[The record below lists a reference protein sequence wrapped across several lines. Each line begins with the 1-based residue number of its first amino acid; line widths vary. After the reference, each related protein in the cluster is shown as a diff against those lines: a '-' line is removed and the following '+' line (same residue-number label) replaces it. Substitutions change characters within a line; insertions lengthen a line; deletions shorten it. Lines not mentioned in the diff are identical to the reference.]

1 MSILEKLNAVKDTVP
16 HYWPI
21 GAFIHHNPLKGFE
34 HLNFKDGLD
43 KAQSIF
49 GGKVYMDPDYYI
61 ALYNEGK
68 IKTEQLEKNLL
79 RLLKE
84 SNLEN
89 NLEEAKTFM
98 LEISPLWNGLR
109 SYEELKVHE
118 IDEVLHTY
126 LEENSIYMN
135 TEAWIESLTEH
146 MTLYEIH
153 DALFGT
159 SEKELIEKEVIEY
172 ITRFLDKQQTTLS
185 MENRDLGMFN
195 TFKLYENIDY
205 VVCAE
210 NYVIEALEK
219 LKVVDVEKY
228 FLTHILKLHGWA
240 GYIKYR
246 SEDKGYLPQQE
257 HPSTMMDYM
266 AVRLHFELKYMQK
279 EKINDFDKLKAYIKE
294 NTPYAILK
302 LLQAKGKLTG
312 TYNDAMEDHQNYQEI
327 LDAYVKD
334 EINLNSLQVQLA
346 KKELPELDM
355 SLIEFSNFS
364 NLLKKEEGFLWLK
377 SLEDSYIMQHVDE
390 FTTPHTYDE
399 KPLSSTVFCLDVRS
413 EVMRRKIEE
422 SGPYS
427 TYGAGGFLG
436 IPISFV
442 EFDKAH
448 TLALA
453 PAVIKPQNIVFEIP
467 VESHEE
473 YNSKKSINKTTK
485 KVLSDLKNNPYT
497 PYIMVEA
504 IGWMFGIK
512 LFGKTFFP
520 EKTNKLFNK
529 MKPKKPKT
537 TFTLDKLTINEI
549 EKYIRRL
556 HTNIINE
563 VLTTQSDTKLNKD
576 ELYVL
581 WEHLV
586 FNRDLCMKVSPDIIK
601 ISPDIINKLKHAYH
615 ITGKDY
621 SLQKE
626 KLAQVGFTIDEQ
638 VMYLENV
645 LKTIGLVKDFP
656 KFVTFSG
663 HGSCS
668 DNNPFESALDC
679 GACGGSISLPNARA
693 ICMIGNKS
701 EVREKL
707 REKGINIP
715 QEVKF
720 LPALHTTTT
729 DEITFYDTDIL
740 SASEL
745 ELFTKMRQDFKKA
758 SLASREERTA
768 VLPNANKQEDLFIKT
783 MDWSEPRPEWGLAGN
798 MGVFAGPRDSVRHI
812 EFNNRL
818 FLNSYDSSID
828 NENADILTRIFDG
841 PLVVGEWINLEHY
854 FSTVDNNIY
863 GAGSKVYHNVVSKIG
878 VYNGNYSDLKIGLP
892 TQSVLEEG
900 KAYHEPVRLLT
911 YMEAPLEIV
920 GKAVENSVAKEFI
933 LNEWIRPIII
943 DKAAKKVYS
952 YESGEF
958 IVIKELA

>member
-34 HLNFKDGLD
+34 GLNFKEGLD

-61 ALYNEGK
+61 SLYNEDK
-68 IKTEQLEKNLL
+68 VKPEPLEKNLL
-79 RLLKE
+79 RTLREAK
-84 SNLEN
+84 LEKYI
-89 NLEEAKTFM
+89 EEAKTFI
-98 LEISPLWNGLR
+98 LEVSPEWNGLR
-109 SYEELKVHE
+109 SYEALKVHQ
-118 IDEVLHTY
+118 IDGELHTY
-126 LEENSIYMN
+126 LEENSIYMDTN
-135 TEAWIESLTEH
+135 AWIKSLTKH

-159 SEKELIEKEVIEY
+159 SEKELIEKDVIEY
-172 ITRFLDKQQTTLS
+172 ISRFLDKQQTTLS
-185 MENRDLGMFN
+185 MEDRDLGMFN
-195 TFKLYENIDY
+195 TFKLYEDIDY
-205 VVCAE
+205 VIDAE
-210 NYVIEALEK
+210 GYVQEALER
-219 LKVVDVEKY
+219 LKVEDVEEY

-246 SEDKGYLPQQE
+246 SEDEEYFAQQE

-266 AVRLHFELKYMQK
+266 AVRLHFELKYMEK
-279 EKINDFDKLKAYIKE
+279 EKINDFEKLNAFIKE
-294 NTPYAILK
+294 NTPYTILK

-312 TYNDAMEDHQNYQEI
+312 TYNDAMEEHQDYQEI

-334 EINLNSLQVQLA
+334 EINLNALQVQLA
-346 KKELPELDM
+346 KKEFPSLDM
-355 SLIEFSNFS
+355 TLIAFSNFAD
-364 NLLKKEEGFLWLK
+364 LLKKEEGFIWLK
-377 SLEDSYIMQHVDE
+377 SLEDTYILQHVDE
-390 FTTPHTYDE
+390 FTAPNTYDE

-413 EVMRRKIEE
+413 EVMRRKVEE
-422 SGPYS
+422 SGPHE

-448 TLALA
+448 ALALA
-453 PAVIKPQNIVFEIP
+453 PAIIKPQNIVFEIP

-473 YNSKKSINKTTK
+473 YNTKKGISKTYK

-504 IGWMFGIK
+504 IGWMFGVK

-520 EKTNKLFNK
+520 DKTKKLFDQ

-537 TFTLDKLTINEI
+537 TFTLDKLSIKEI

-563 VLTTQSDTKLNKD
+563 VLTTQSDTVLNKD
-576 ELYVL
+576 ELYIL

-586 FNRDLCMKVSPDIIK
+586 FNKDLCIK
-601 ISPDIINKLKHAYH
+601 ISPDIIENLKHAYH
-615 ITGKDY
+615 ITGEDY
-621 SLQKE
+621 TLQKE

-638 VMYLENV
+638 VMYLEN
-645 LKTIGLVKDFP
+645 LLNMIGLIKDFP
-656 KFVTFSG
+656 KFVTISG
-663 HGSCS
+663 HGSVS

-693 ICMIGNKS
+693 LCMIGNKP
-701 EVREKL
+701 EIREKL
-707 REKGINIP
+707 REKGIDIP
-715 QEVKF
+715 KDTRF
-720 LPALHTTTT
+720 LPALHVTTT
-729 DEITFYDTDIL
+729 DEMTFYDTDIL
-740 SASEL
+740 SVQER
-745 ELFTKMRQDFKKA
+745 ELFSKMEQDFKKA
-758 SLASREERTA
+758 SLASREERAA
-768 VLPNANKQEDLFIKT
+768 VLPNAKTQEDLFIKT

-798 MGVFAGPRDSVRHI
+798 MGVFAGPRDSSRHM
-812 EFNNRL
+812 ELNNRL
-818 FLNSYDSSID
+818 FMHSYDATID
-828 NENADILTRIFDG
+828 NENADILTRIFNG

-854 FSTVDNNIY
+854 FSTVDNKIY

-900 KAYHEPVRLLT
+900 EAYHEPVRLLT
-911 YMEAPLEIV
+911 YMEAPLETV
-920 GKAVENSVAKEFI
+920 GKAVENSIAKEFI
-933 LNEWIRPIII
+933 LNEWIRPVII

-952 YESGEF
+952 FEFGEF
-958 IVIKELA
+958 IVIKELD